1 MLLVNDNLI
10 HIGGIEYYTCK
21 EITDP
26 ERLGFNHV
34 TYTIA
39 TYKDMVVSKCSCF
52 ITKDTELHKIDVH
65 VQK

>member
-10 HIGGIEYYTCK
+10 HIGGVEYYTCK
-21 EITDP
+21 EIADP

-39 TYKDMVVSKCSCF
+39 TYKDMVVSNV
-52 ITKDTELHKIDVH
+52 LVL
-65 VQK
+65 